1 MVGRRDG
8 GHDNSCCDR
17 LTRLRWL
24 VSEFE
29 ALCANDGELAK
40 LRTSIRDFLSVD
52 RTAHGWQPAV
62 DCWLAK
68 WDPEFSARLAD
79 AGFVGLTIPTEY
91 GGHGLGHLHRYVV
104 TEELLAHGAP
114 VAAHWIADRQVAPG
128 LLAYGSEEQRQR
140 LLPRIAAGTLYS
152 AIGMSEHGAGS
163 DLAAVQTRA
172 VATDGGWLLSG
183 TKVWTSGAHVAHQ
196 IVVLARTSPLD
207 PQHRHAGFSQF
218 IVPTDS
224 AGITISPIELM
235 NGEHH
240 FNEVTFDDVFVADA
254 DVLGEIGNGWHQ
266 VTAELGFERSGPE
279 RILSTAT
286 LVFAA
291 VRVLAEQDVDQRTA
305 AEVGDLLARM
315 ISLRQLS
322 VSVARALSNG
332 EDAASRAALVKDLG
346 TRFEQDTVELVADL
360 IDAVDAGSPHIPP
373 LRGLLST
380 ARQHSPLFTLR
391 GGTNEVLRGVVAK
404 EMGALKPPML
414 SSAGNEL
421 TQLVDDVGR
430 RSFDA
435 RLGRRGVPEEF
446 DEALWRTL
454 EETGLSRLTTAQDAG
469 PAEAAIVLSGLARH
483 AGAVPIAETDLLAA
497 WLADTAGVAVPD
509 GGPLTVA
516 IADASAVDGRFRG
529 TAVEVPWPR
538 SAAVLIAAR
547 TADALLVAVVDDP
560 QVIDGHNVAG
570 EPRGTIAFD
579 LPVERFARLDP
590 TVSDELVRR
599 GAWAR
604 CVQTVG
610 ALDAAAALTVAHT
623 SERQQFGRP
632 LRAFQAVQHS
642 LAAMSGEIERAR
654 AATALA
660 IAAAVDHGFGS
671 AEADYAVT
679 VAKVAVGRAVEP
691 VTTIA
696 HQLHG
701 AIGVTREHPLWL
713 ATMRAR
719 SWVDD
724 FGGTAHYARRLGRMA
739 LAADD
744 PWDVVVSC

>member
-1 MVGRRDG
+1 M
-8 GHDNSCCDR
+8 
-17 LTRLRWL
+17 
-24 VSEFE
+24 SEFE

-40 LRTSIRDFLSVD
+40 LRTSIRDFLSAD
-52 RTAHGWQPAV
+52 RAAYGWEPAV

-140 LLPRIAAGTLYS
+140 LLPRITAGTLYS

-196 IVVLARTSPLD
+196 IVVLARTRPLD

-291 VRVLAEQDVDQRTA
+291 VRTLAEMDVDDRTA

-360 IDAVDAGSPHIPP
+360 IDTVDPGSPHVAL
-373 LRGLLST
+373 LRGLLAT
-380 ARQHSPLFTLR
+380 ARLHSPLFTLR

-404 EMGALKPPML
+404 GMGALEPPILL
-414 SSAGNEL
+414 SSATNEL
-421 TQLVDDVGR
+421 TQLVDDIGR
-430 RSFDA
+430 RSFET
-435 RLGRRGVPEEF
+435 RLGDRGVPEGF
-446 DEALWRTL
+446 DEALWRNL
-454 EETGLSRLTTAQDAG
+454 EQTGLSRLTASQEAG
-469 PAEAAIVLSGLARH
+469 AAEAAIVLAGLARH
-483 AGAVPIAETDLLAA
+483 AAAVPIAETDLLAA
-497 WLADTAGVAVPD
+497 WLADAAGVAVAGD
-509 GGPLTVA
+509 GALTVA
-516 IADASAVDGRFRG
+516 ITDAKAADGRISG
-529 TAVEVPWPR
+529 TATDVPWPR
-538 SAAVLIAAR
+538 SAGVLLAAR
-547 TADALLVAVVDDP
+547 TADALHVAVVDDP
-560 QVIDGHNVAG
+560 QVVDGHNLAG
-570 EPRGTIAFD
+570 EPRGTFAFD

-590 TVSDELVRR
+590 AVSEELVRR
-599 GAWAR
+599 GAWSR

-610 ALDAAAALTVAHT
+610 VLDAAAALTVAHT
-623 SERQQFGRP
+623 RERQQFGRP
-632 LRAFQAVQHS
+632 LSAFQAVQHS

-654 AATALA
+654 AATTLA
-660 IAAAVDHGFGS
+660 VAAAADYGFGS
-671 AEADYAVT
+671 TEADYAVT

-701 AIGVTREHPLWL
+701 AIGVTREHQLWL

-724 FGGTAHYARRLGRMA
+724 FGSTAHYARRLGRTA
-739 LAADD
+739 LSTDD
-744 PWDVVVSC
+744 PWDVVVSCP